1 MGKGHGGYTEV
12 QPSYKDS
19 GGQKVTDK
27 GAIFVAERYIDQG
40 YETVFRRR
48 KEGKSLDLTIK
59 TSDDT
64 NFVKN
69 IEVKTV
75 GSGKPSQIAKQL
87 DRAREQIAD
96 GDTVAIYL
104 PNQTNNRAGNDFAKA
119 GVHEARRKGYVKGP
133 IEVWFSDKTKV
144 EYEPSPRGK

>member
-27 GAIFVAERYIDQG
+27 GAIFVGERYIDQG

-69 IEVKTV
+69 IEVKEI
-75 GSGKPSQIAKQL
+75 SGNNPSQIAKRIKEAQK
-87 DRAREQIAD
+87 QIAD

-104 PNQTNNRAGNDFAKA
+104 PNRKNDPAGYEFAKK
-119 GVHEARRKGYVKGP
+119 GIDEARRKGYVKGP
-133 IEVWFSDKTKV
+133 IEVWFSDKTKQDF
-144 EYEPSPRGK
+144 